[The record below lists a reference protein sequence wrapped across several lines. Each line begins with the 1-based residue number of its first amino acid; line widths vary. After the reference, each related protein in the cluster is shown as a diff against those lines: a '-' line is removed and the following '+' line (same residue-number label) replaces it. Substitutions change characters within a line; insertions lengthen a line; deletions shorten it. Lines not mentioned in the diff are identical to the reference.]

1 MVGDSSSSRSLK
13 IERNLKMPNN
23 SSLND
28 PSMKFP
34 KPLTPQQGIRD
45 LEKKQGLLY

>member
-13 IERNLKMPNN
+13 IQRSLKMPNN
-23 SSLND
+23 SSLSD

-34 KPLTPQQGIRD
+34 KPLTPKQGIRN
-45 LEKKQGLLY
+45 LEKKQRLLY